1 MTNQARPHGDPRMA
15 ERNVK
20 IYEEGKK
27 GVPIWAWLLPLL
39 LLLALL
45 ALFLWHRNATEAAP
59 TTQSTSTTAL
69 PDLGTVHFDT
79 DKATLTPQG
88 QATLQQA
95 AAAMKSNPNV
105 HLRLEGYTDASGS
118 ASHNESLSDQR
129 ARTVAEY
136 LQSQGIDRS
145 RLTGG
150 GFGAA
155 KPVDSNATDQGKA
168 DNRRVELFSQ
178 Q

>member
-1 MTNQARPHGDPRMA
+1 MA
-15 ERNVK
+15 EQVK
-20 IYEEGKK
+20 IYEEKKK
-27 GVPIWAWLLPLL
+27 GLPIWAWLLPLL

-45 ALFLWHRNATEAAP
+45 AYFLTRNRNQTDAPAVSQATPAAA
-59 TTQSTSTTAL
+59 TNTAAANAF

-79 DKATLTPQG
+79 DKATLTPEG
-88 QATLQQA
+88 QATLQRA
-95 AAAMKSNPNV
+95 AAAMKGNPNV
-105 HLRLEGYTDASGS
+105 HLRLEGYTDSTGEP
-118 ASHNESLSDQR
+118 SHNDTLSDQR
-129 ARTVAEY
+129 AKTVADY

-145 RLTGG
+145 RLTGA

-155 KPVDSNATDQGKA
+155 RPVDTNATDQGKA